1 MRSRISNSRRRG
13 FTLIE
18 LLVVIAIISVLIA
31 LLVPAVQRVREAAS
45 RTQCYNNL
53 KQIGLG
59 LHSYHDRLKTFPHGY
74 LSQVDAAGE
83 EVGPG
88 WGWGSYLLDDL
99 EQSNLKRQINLGLDI
114 QHASNATPR
123 NQMLSIFLCPSD
135 DFIGTFTPPGASVSI
150 AHGNYVAMFGD
161 FEIED
166 NPAKGNGMFFRNSRI
181 RFADVTDGTSN
192 TLMIGERSSN
202 LSKATWTGV
211 LSGLEEAQALVL
223 GVADHPPNHEL
234 AQHAEDFW
242 SRHPMGVN
250 FVFADGSVRPITNS
264 IPQHIWQA
272 LSTRAGGEAV
282 GSWE

>member
-1 MRSRISNSRRRG
+1 MRPLILNQRRG

-31 LLVPAVQRVREAAS
+31 LLVPAVQRVREAAA

-53 KQIGLG
+53 KQVGLA
-59 LHSYHDRLKTFPHGY
+59 LHGYHDRMRNFPHGY
-74 LSQVDAAGE
+74 LSQVNAAGD

-99 EQSNLKRQINLGLDI
+99 EQNNLKRQINFGLDI
-114 QHASNATPR
+114 QHASNAVPR
-123 NQMLSIFLCPSD
+123 NQILPIFQCPSD
-135 DFIGTFTPPGASVSI
+135 EWVGTFTPDGATVTI
-150 AHGNYVAMFGD
+150 AHGNYVGVFGD

-211 LSGLEEAQALVL
+211 LSGLDEAQALVL

-242 SRHPMGVN
+242 SRHSLGVN
-250 FVFADGSVRPITNS
+250 FVFADGSVRPITNT

-272 LSTRAGGEAV
+272 LATRAGGEAV
-282 GSWE
+282 SSWE